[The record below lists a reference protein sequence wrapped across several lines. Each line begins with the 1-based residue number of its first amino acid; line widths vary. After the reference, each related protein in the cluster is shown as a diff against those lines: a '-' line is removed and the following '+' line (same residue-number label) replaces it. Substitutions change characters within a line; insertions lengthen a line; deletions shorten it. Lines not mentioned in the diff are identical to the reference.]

1 MAETIDL
8 VYIGDKPEKKD
19 TAYGTH
25 LVFPKG
31 QAIPVPIEFTPKFLR
46 HKDVWVKASDYADV
60 KKQQEADAQAKV
72 EAAAKE
78 EAERLAKLEAEN
90 LVVEPFGDLG
100 KATGGK
106 LKALVESESL
116 GIEIQ
121 PGELVRE
128 FAYRV
133 RDALKAK
140 QASTVTEAAP
150 VEQAAD

>member
-8 VYIGDKPEKKD
+8 TYIGDKPEKKD
-19 TAYGTH
+19 TAYGTY

-31 QAIPVPIEFTPKFLR
+31 QAIPVPVELSPKFLR
-46 HKDVWVKASDYADV
+46 HKDVWVKSSDYADV
-60 KKQQEADAQAKV
+60 KKQQEADAKAKA
-72 EAAAKE
+72 EAAAK
-78 EAERLAKLEAEN
+78 AEGDRLAKLAAES
-90 LVVEPFGDLG
+90 LVLDPYGDLG
-100 KATGGK
+100 KLNGGK

-121 PGELVRE
+121 SGETVRE

-140 QASTVTEAAP
+140 QASTVTEAAQ
-150 VEQAAD
+150 VEQAAE

>member
-19 TAYGTH
+19 TAYGTY
-25 LVFPKG
+25 LIFPKG
-31 QAIPVPIEFTPKFLR
+31 EPIPVPAELSPKFLR
-46 HKDVWVKASDYADV
+46 HKDVWVKSADYASV
-60 KKQQEADAQAKV
+60 KEAQEADAKAKALAAEQA
-72 EAAAKE
+72 EAD
-78 EAERLAKLEAEN
+78 RLAKLAAES
-90 LVVEPFGDLG
+90 LALEPYGDLG
-100 KATGGK
+100 KMNGGK

-121 PGELVRE
+121 SGETVRE

-140 QASTVTEAAP
+140 QASTVTEAAQ
-150 VEQAAD
+150 VEQAAE

>member
-25 LVFPKG
+25 LIFPKG
-31 QAIPVPIEFTPKFLR
+31 EPIPVPAELSPKFLR
-46 HKDVWVKASDYADV
+46 HKDVWVKSSDYADV
-60 KKQQEADAQAKV
+60 KKQQEADAKAKA
-72 EAAAKE
+72 EAAAKA
-78 EAERLAKLEAEN
+78 EADRLAKLAAES
-90 LVVEPFGDLG
+90 LVLEPYGDLG
-100 KATGGK
+100 KMNGGK

-116 GIEIQ
+116 GVEIQ
-121 PGELVRE
+121 VGELVRE

-140 QASTVTEAAP
+140 QAATVTESAP
-150 VEQAAD
+150 VEQAAE

>member
-25 LVFPKG
+25 LIFPKG
-31 QAIPVPIEFTPKFLR
+31 EPIPVPAELSPKFLR
-46 HKDVWVKASDYADV
+46 HKDVWVKSSDYADV
-60 KKQQEADAQAKV
+60 KKQQEADAKAKALAAEQAEADRQAKL
-72 EAAAKE
+72 AAE
-78 EAERLAKLEAEN
+78 S
-90 LVVEPFGDLG
+90 LVLDPYGDLG
-100 KATGGK
+100 KLNGGK

-121 PGELVRE
+121 SGETVRE
-128 FAYRV
+128 FSYRV

-140 QASTVTEAAP
+140 LA
-150 VEQAAD
+150 EQGE

>member
-25 LVFPKG
+25 LIFPKG
-31 QAIPVPIEFTPKFLR
+31 EPIPVPAELSPKFLR
-46 HKDVWVKASDYADV
+46 HKDVWVKSADYASV
-60 KKQQEADAQAKV
+60 KEAQEADAKAKALAAEQA
-72 EAAAKE
+72 EAD
-78 EAERLAKLEAEN
+78 RLAKLAAES
-90 LVVEPFGDLG
+90 LVLDPYGDLG
-100 KATGGK
+100 KLNGGK

-121 PGELVRE
+121 SGETVRE

-133 RDALKAK
+133 RDALKSKGAV
-140 QASTVTEAAP
+140 AE
-150 VEQAAD
+150 

>member
-8 VYIGDKPEKKD
+8 TYIGDKPEKKD
-19 TAYGTH
+19 TAYGTY

-31 QAIPVPIEFTPKFLR
+31 QAIPVPVELSPKFLR
-46 HKDVWVKASDYADV
+46 HKDVWVKSSDYADV
-60 KKQQEADAQAKV
+60 KKQQEADAKAKA
-72 EAAAKE
+72 EAAAKA
-78 EAERLAKLEAEN
+78 EADRLAKLAAES
-90 LVVEPFGDLG
+90 LVLEPYGDLG
-100 KATGGK
+100 KLNGGK
-106 LKALVESESL
+106 LKALAESESL

-121 PGELVRE
+121 SGETVRE

-150 VEQAAD
+150 VEQAAE

>member
-25 LVFPKG
+25 LIFPKG
-31 QAIPVPIEFTPKFLR
+31 EPIPVPAELSPKFLR
-46 HKDVWVKASDYADV
+46 HKDVWVKSSDYADV
-60 KKQQEADAQAKV
+60 KKQQEADAKAKAEV
-72 EAAAKE
+72 EAKA
-78 EAERLAKLEAEN
+78 EADRLAKLAAES
-90 LVVEPFGDLG
+90 LVLEPYGDLG
-100 KATGGK
+100 KLNGGK

-121 PGELVRE
+121 SGELVRE

-140 QASTVTEAAP
+140 QVAP
-150 VEQAAD
+150 VEQAAE